1 MAARGSANPAE
12 DIHVPVNREQP
23 LVLLAED
30 FEDARDL
37 YRDYLEFSGFTVRTA
52 DNGREAIDRA
62 IALQPDLILMDASM
76 PVLDG
81 WQATRELKL
90 NPKTRHIPVLAL
102 TAHAFDD
109 ARQQA
114 AAVGCDGFVTKPCLP
129 DYLVARIRETL
140 DAAGAGRKKR

>member
-1 MAARGSANPAE
+1 MAGGTDAGSRRQTDVTAK
-12 DIHVPVNREQP
+12 REQP

-37 YRDYLEFSGFTVRTA
+37 YRDYLEFSGFVVRTV
-52 DNGREAIDRA
+52 DNGREAIEQA
-62 IALQPDLILMDASM
+62 VELQPDLILMDASM

-81 WQATRELKL
+81 WQATRELKR
-90 NPKTRHIPVLAL
+90 NPLTRHIPVLAL
-102 TAHAFDD
+102 TAHAFHD

-129 DYLVARIRETL
+129 DDLVTRIRETL
-140 DAAGAGRKKR
+140 SATATPRKKR